1 MTYEKKLTELSEKIQ
16 SYNTDASSEIG
27 TLAMSLVDI
36 IHKQTH
42 RMDMIVKLSDRQQL
56 EIMKLND
63 ELNVYKNHLER
74 KVEEEIAK
82 RKEQEEALIEQS
94 RLASMAT
101 MIDAVAHQWMQ
112 PLNIVKLKTY
122 ILNSQC
128 QKSEE
133 ITPQKTETFQT
144 EIYQQ
149 IDHMVETL
157 NSFRNFFRPEQ
168 EKASFSVQDALTQ
181 TLQLVQNDL
190 VKHMI
195 TVETVVQKN
204 FEIYGSMH
212 EFNHIFL
219 NLISNTKY
227 AFEKRNIKERKLMI
241 SIDGGA
247 RRVTVTDNAGGI
259 DESVMDRL
267 FDMHVTTK
275 GKEGT
280 GLGLYLCKQIA
291 EKHKGELWATNID
304 GGAQFTFQLKDNQ

>member
-1 MTYEKKLTELSEKIQ
+1 MIYEKKLSDLSKQIHSFEEEECSELKVLAGSLIDILHKQEHRLEKI
-16 SYNTDASSEIG
+16 I
-27 TLAMSLVDI
+27 
-36 IHKQTH
+36 
-42 RMDMIVKLSDRQQL
+42 KLSDRQQL

-63 ELNVYKNHLER
+63 ELNVYKNHLEH

-82 RKEQEEALIEQS
+82 RKEQEEVLIEQS

-112 PLNIVKLKTY
+112 PLNILKLKTY
-122 ILNSQC
+122 LFSSQF
-128 QKSEE
+128 QKGEE
-133 ITPQKTETFQT
+133 VTAQKAETFQK

-157 NSFRNFFRPEQ
+157 NSFRHFFRPEQ
-168 EKASFSVQDALTQ
+168 ERASFSVQEALDQ

-190 VKHMI
+190 MKYSI
-195 TVETVVQKN
+195 TVETDVQED

-212 EFNHIFL
+212 EFNHIFI
-219 NLISNTKY
+219 NLVSNAKY
-227 AFEKRNIKERKLMI
+227 AFEKRGIEKRKLMFT
-241 SIDGGA
+241 IDGKSH
-247 RRVTVTDNAGGI
+247 RITVTDNAGGI
-259 DESVMDRL
+259 DEAVIDTL

-291 EKHKGELWATNID
+291 EKHKGKLWATNID
-304 GGAQFTFQLKDNQ
+304 GGAQFIFQLKDKQ